1 MKHNP
6 ISDAYNL
13 VLENQLSKIA
23 DVKISESE
31 DCENNYSMHDEDAE
45 SMVSSSVVRDIIS
58 NLKNIIDKLEESI
71 PAAKKNFKEIKM
83 SKNPEDTS
91 WIPGT
96 Q

>member
-1 MKHNP
+1 MKHNA
-6 ISDAYNL
+6 ITDAYNL

-23 DVKISESE
+23 DVKISDDK
-31 DCENNYSMHDEDAE
+31 DCDDSYAMPDEDAE
-45 SMVSSSVVRDIIS
+45 SMVSSSVVRDIIL
-58 NLKNIIDKLEESI
+58 NLKSIVDKLEDSI

>member
-23 DVKISESE
+23 DVKISADK
-31 DCENNYSMHDEDAE
+31 DCENNDSMHDEDAE
-45 SMVSSSVVRDIIS
+45 SMVSSSLVKDIIL
-58 NLKNIIDKLEESI
+58 NLKNIIDKLEESM
-71 PAAKKNFKEIKM
+71 PAANKNYKEIKM
-83 SKNPEDTS
+83 SKDPEDTS
-91 WIPGT
+91 WISGT